1 MSKGEKKGNRE
12 AKKPK
17 QDKGKVK
24 GAAAASP
31 VAVALK
37 GAASPKKG
45 K

>member
-1 MSKGEKKGNRE
+1 MAKVEKKGNRE

-24 GAAAASP
+24 GAASAVPAAP
-31 VAVALK
+31 
-37 GAASPKKG
+37 AAKAGTAKKY

>member
-1 MSKGEKKGNRE
+1 MAKVEKKGDRE

-24 GAAAASP
+24 GAASAAP
-31 VAVALK
+31 AAK
-37 GAASPKKG
+37 AGAAKKS